1 MSATDN
7 STIPSVME
15 EKASD
20 SCAGQTKQNSI
31 STAET
36 KGKKTVR
43 YEAKARHNEIERS
56 VSSFLLSTLNN

>member
-1 MSATDN
+1 
-7 STIPSVME
+7 ME

-20 SCAGQTKQNSI
+20 SCTGQTKENSI

-43 YEAKARHNEIERS
+43 DEAKVRHNEIERS

>member
-20 SCAGQTKQNSI
+20 SCTGQTKENSI

-43 YEAKARHNEIERS
+43 DEAKVRHNEIER
-56 VSSFLLSTLNN
+56 